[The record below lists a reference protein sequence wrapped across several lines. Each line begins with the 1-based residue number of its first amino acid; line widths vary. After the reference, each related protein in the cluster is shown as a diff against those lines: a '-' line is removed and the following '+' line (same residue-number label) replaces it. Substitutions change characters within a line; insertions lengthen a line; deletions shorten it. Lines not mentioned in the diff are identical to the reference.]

1 MGKENKTADPVASEI
16 AKIDAIKEI
25 IFGQNMRQYDKEF
38 NDLRDYINTNLN
50 AIDKEFTA
58 VRKAIDDLDKKPNA
72 KMESNQ
78 QKLLEEL
85 AKVDEKKLDRKKL
98 GKMLMDIGEKISS

>member
-1 MGKENKTADPVASEI
+1 MGKENKSADPAASEI

-58 VRKAIDDLDKKPNA
+58 VRKAIDDLDKKLNA

-85 AKVDEKKLDRKKL
+85 AKIDEKKLDRKKL